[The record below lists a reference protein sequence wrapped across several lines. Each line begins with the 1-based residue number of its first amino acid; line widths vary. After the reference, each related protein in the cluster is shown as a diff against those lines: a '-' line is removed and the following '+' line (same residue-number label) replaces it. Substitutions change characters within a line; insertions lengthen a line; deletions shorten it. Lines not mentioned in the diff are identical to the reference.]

1 MVLRSKKKSVKGMA
15 VQKLS
20 EISLKPFKNCKPK
33 VEELSRAD
41 QSVSDVASQSN
52 KSYTG
57 STTITDLL
65 EMTESSALDQS
76 VSKVALNSITDHER
90 SPKMSCRLFSRLFGP
105 KFEFDKDSMVQL
117 WVARGIFEPENE
129 KIIEIV
135 GGTVFYSMVED
146 NLFVPVRYDNL
157 YGQLFAVNENM
168 LDSNLFEGEEQLP
181 MEDFMLADEVG
192 LVSIPSTIKHL
203 SLFCENFDLHIVGV
217 LKSFPGMQ
225 TLMLHCE
232 CATDF
237 NHVSHDLFLHLKHL
251 RTLDL
256 HQLDITELPSS
267 VGDLEYL
274 HYLDV
279 SETSIKY
286 LPETVDSLYLLQTLK
301 LKGCLQLCR
310 LPINTRHLVR
320 LRHLDL
326 DIIGQL
332 KSMPVGLGSLT
343 SLQTLSGFLVGKK
356 DGCYIG
362 ELKNLVNLRGSL
374 CISRL
379 ENISS
384 PDEAEQANLSNKK
397 HITKLQ
403 LQWSTCHS
411 DRVQVEEQILE
422 CLQPHF
428 GLKELEI
435 FFFNG
440 SKLPSWISDPSF
452 AQIVKITLFKCRNCS
467 LLPSLGMLPSL
478 QFLEIYEMN
487 GVRVIDQVFHRKNGV
502 QYLHAFPKLEKL
514 ELDTLLNLEVWDGME
529 DGDFPKLLECRFK
542 QCPKLVSLPSLSYLH
557 SLKHLEIIACS
568 ELRSLPDDG
577 IPASVETIIVKDC
590 PRIIEQCRYPNA
602 RDWSKIEHVS
612 SVFLDYEEISP
623 QSRY

>member
-1 MVLRSKKKSVKGMA
+1 MRTLQIQVFLKESLEPSPPRTVIPLIRKHVTEVMGEKIGKKTVKEMII
-15 VQKLS
+15 KKIL
-20 EISLKPFKNCKPK
+20 EINLKHFKNCEPKVEEPSRADQPVSDVASQSSKSSMYSKKRIPDKPK

-41 QSVSDVASQSN
+41 LSVSDVASQSC
-52 KSYTG
+52 KSYTE
-57 STTITDLL
+57 STTIINLL

-76 VSKVALNSITDHER
+76 MSKVALNSITDHER
-90 SPKMSCRLFSRLFGP
+90 SPKMSCILFSRLFGAN
-105 KFEFDKDSMVQL
+105 FEFDKDFMVQL
-117 WVARGIFEPENE
+117 SVAQGIFEPENE
-129 KIIEIV
+129 EIMEIV
-135 GGTVFYSMVED
+135 GSTIFDSMVED
-146 NLFVPVRYDNL
+146 NLFVPVRFDNL

-203 SLFCENFDLHIVGV
+203 SLFRENFDLHTVEV
-217 LKSFPGMQ
+217 LKSFTGMQ

-232 CATDF
+232 CATGF
-237 NHVSHDLFLHLKHL
+237 NHVSHDLFLHLKRL

-310 LPINTRHLVR
+310 LPKNTRRLVR
-320 LRHLDL
+320 LCHLDL
-326 DIIGQL
+326 DIIRQL
-332 KSMPVGLGSLT
+332 KSMPIGLGSLT

-384 PDEAEQANLSNKK
+384 PDKAEQANLSNKK

-403 LQWSTCHS
+403 LQWST
-411 DRVQVEEQILE
+411 L
-422 CLQPHF
+422 
-428 GLKELEI
+428 
-435 FFFNG
+435 
-440 SKLPSWISDPSF
+440 
-452 AQIVKITLFKCRNCS
+452 S
-467 LLPSLGMLPSL
+467 L
-478 QFLEIYEMN
+478 
-487 GVRVIDQVFHRKNGV
+487 
-502 QYLHAFPKLEKL
+502 
-514 ELDTLLNLEVWDGME
+514 
-529 DGDFPKLLECRFK
+529 
-542 QCPKLVSLPSLSYLH
+542 
-557 SLKHLEIIACS
+557 
-568 ELRSLPDDG
+568 
-577 IPASVETIIVKDC
+577 
-590 PRIIEQCRYPNA
+590 
-602 RDWSKIEHVS
+602 
-612 SVFLDYEEISP
+612 
-623 QSRY
+623 

>member
-1 MVLRSKKKSVKGMA
+1 
-15 VQKLS
+15 
-20 EISLKPFKNCKPK
+20 
-33 VEELSRAD
+33 
-41 QSVSDVASQSN
+41 
-52 KSYTG
+52 
-57 STTITDLL
+57 
-65 EMTESSALDQS
+65 
-76 VSKVALNSITDHER
+76 
-90 SPKMSCRLFSRLFGP
+90 
-105 KFEFDKDSMVQL
+105 
-117 WVARGIFEPENE
+117 
-129 KIIEIV
+129 
-135 GGTVFYSMVED
+135 MVED

-181 MEDFMLADEVG
+181 MEDFMLTDEVG

-203 SLFCENFDLHIVGV
+203 SLFCENFDLHIVEV
-217 LKSFPGMQ
+217 LKSFTGMQ
-225 TLMLHCE
+225 TLMLHSLLG
-232 CATDF
+232 
-237 NHVSHDLFLHLKHL
+237 N
-251 RTLDL
+251 
-256 HQLDITELPSS
+256 
-267 VGDLEYL
+267 LEYL

-286 LPETVDSLYLLQTLK
+286 LPETVDSLYLLQKLK

-310 LPINTRHLVR
+310 LPKNTRHLVR

-411 DRVQVEEQILE
+411 DRVQVKEQILE

-428 GLKELEI
+428 GQKELEI
-435 FFFNG
+435 FVFNG

-478 QFLEIYEMN
+478 QFLEIYEIN

-502 QYLHAFPKLEKL
+502 QNLYAFPKLEKL
-514 ELDTLLNLEVWDGME
+514 ELDTFLNLEVWDGME
-529 DGDFPKLLECRFK
+529 NGDFPNLLERRFK
-542 QCPKLVSLPSLSYLH
+542 QCPKLISLPSLSHLH
-557 SLKHLEIIACS
+557 SLKHMEIIACS
-568 ELRSLPDDG
+568 ELQSLPDDG

-590 PRIIEQCRYPNA
+590 PRIIEQLR
-602 RDWSKIEHVS
+602 VS
-612 SVFLDYEEISP
+612 EWPGLV
-623 QSRY
+623 